1 MCESD
6 SDASGK
12 RRPAVNEVETLES
25 NVCKRAKTA
34 PQKAADATPPQA
46 SPLGDDMMRA
56 VVELLDFEAIAAL
69 AMVSSSLR
77 QVITGS
83 LGSILRREAG
93 DERGRLSLLSIH
105 PQPLRCLEQLG
116 GAQSWFPSAWAAG
129 SLTSHL
135 ARSWTPKQ
143 CAASVHFLNLRPAF
157 QLFIARDEEGT
168 SSVQHDPMLGVTPT
182 PCVRRVAAS
191 AQADAELASAC
202 YRFRCGTTDLFHVKK
217 WTSIQEQV
225 LYFNEMFRRTR
236 GVQCQWYADRRP

>member
-93 DERGRLSLLSIH
+93 DLHLRRLH
-105 PQPLRCLEQLG
+105 
-116 GAQSWFPSAWAAG
+116 A
-129 SLTSHL
+129 
-135 ARSWTPKQ
+135 
-143 CAASVHFLNLRPAF
+143 
-157 QLFIARDEEGT
+157 
-168 SSVQHDPMLGVTPT
+168 
-182 PCVRRVAAS
+182 
-191 AQADAELASAC
+191 
-202 YRFRCGTTDLFHVKK
+202 
-217 WTSIQEQV
+217 
-225 LYFNEMFRRTR
+225 
-236 GVQCQWYADRRP
+236 